1 MIFIN
6 SALPL
11 IVLIFTG
18 HCRLLNE
25 DDAFVF
31 SDIEFQPS
39 SVTIQ
44 LSDVKHISVLFRYV
58 TLNHNMTCFPHDV
71 LPFIVYNLLSVC
83 VFYVLL
89 MHLFLP

>member
-18 HCRLLNE
+18 HCRLLRE
-25 DDAFVF
+25 EDAFVF

-39 SVTIQ
+39 SVTVQ
-44 LSDVKHISVLFRYV
+44 LSDVTNISVLFRYV
-58 TLNHNMTCFPHDV
+58 TLKYNMTWFAHDV
-71 LPFIVYNLLSVC
+71 LPFIALCIVDMC
-83 VFYVLL
+83 FTFCC
-89 MHLFLP
+89 MLFFLR